1 MANTALPEDLSAVEG
16 VFNYLA
22 QTQQR
27 PAYHINPDRNNP
39 PERPAQ
45 NKHTIPVYNGR
56 DVQDQLSLDQ
66 QGLMLTRRETTV
78 KNFYDPDEV
87 KAVYYPEAAQLVKD
101 MTGASK
107 VVVFD
112 HNVRCAPRA
121 KSGETGVSSPVLF
134 AHNDYTATS
143 GPRRVRELLP
153 AAEAEALLTHRFCVI
168 NVWRPINVPAQDQPL
183 AVCDATSMD
192 PKDFIPTD
200 LIFAH
205 RTGEIYSVAY
215 NPEQR
220 WFYFPSLEPGEA
232 MLLKCYDSMEDGR
245 ARFTAHS
252 AFSDPTAPA
261 GAPARESIE
270 ARTFAFFAPEA

>member
-1 MANTALPEDLSAVEG
+1 MANTALPESLSSVEG

-134 AHNDYTATS
+134 AHNDYTVTS

-153 AAEAEALLTHRFCVI
+153 AEEAEALRKI
-168 NVWRPINVPAQDQPL
+168 
-183 AVCDATSMD
+183 
-192 PKDFIPTD
+192 
-200 LIFAH
+200 
-205 RTGEIYSVAY
+205 
-215 NPEQR
+215 EQ
-220 WFYFPSLEPGEA
+220 E
-232 MLLKCYDSMEDGR
+232 
-245 ARFTAHS
+245 
-252 AFSDPTAPA
+252 
-261 GAPARESIE
+261 ARES
-270 ARTFAFFAPEA
+270 